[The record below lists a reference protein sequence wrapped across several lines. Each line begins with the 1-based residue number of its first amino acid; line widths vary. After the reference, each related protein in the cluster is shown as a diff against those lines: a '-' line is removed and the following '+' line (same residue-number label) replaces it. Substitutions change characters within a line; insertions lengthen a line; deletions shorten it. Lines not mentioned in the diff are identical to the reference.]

1 MKNIKTLD
9 TKVTTKKNLN
19 SFYRTTR
26 TLQNYNVENTQNP
39 TFRQDFISAK

>member
-26 TLQNYNVENTQNP
+26 TQNYNVENTQNP